1 MLLRGECSNVRRT
14 ALLKDLPPIHR
25 WQPQT
30 TPPEVVE
37 RILALAIE
45 HPAYGCNRVE
55 ALLML
60 EGKRVSAITVQKIL
74 SEHALATRHN
84 QRVMGA
90 VAREDEAMAKA
101 RDEAVDPFHGL
112 PIPQTLASKISSSAI
127 ERLAVRRHFKP
138 KDQRPYRPI
147 PDRPGI
153 TGGPWQMRPLSR
165 GYAGSVSP
173 SS

>member
-1 MLLRGECSNVRRT
+1 VLPNDAQAVPFWLAVRPKHAGEDE
-14 ALLKDLPPIHR
+14 KLPSVAPGTVSDFSPAGR
-25 WQPQT
+25 FGDQ
-30 TPPEVVE
+30 
-37 RILALAIE
+37 RI
-45 HPAYGCNRVE
+45 
-55 ALLML
+55 
-60 EGKRVSAITVQKIL
+60 
-74 SEHALATRHN
+74 
-84 QRVMGA
+84 MGA
-90 VAREDEAMAKA
+90 VAREDEARAKA

>member
-1 MLLRGECSNVRRT
+1 MLPNDAHAVPFRLAVRPKPCLPVSQAAFSSTASLLSCLRCT
-14 ALLKDLPPIHR
+14 HR
-25 WQPQT
+25 HLWWDRK
-30 TPPEVVE
+30 E
-37 RILALAIE
+37 AI
-45 HPAYGCNRVE
+45 
-55 ALLML
+55 
-60 EGKRVSAITVQKIL
+60 
-74 SEHALATRHN
+74 
-84 QRVMGA
+84 
-90 VAREDEAMAKA
+90 AKA